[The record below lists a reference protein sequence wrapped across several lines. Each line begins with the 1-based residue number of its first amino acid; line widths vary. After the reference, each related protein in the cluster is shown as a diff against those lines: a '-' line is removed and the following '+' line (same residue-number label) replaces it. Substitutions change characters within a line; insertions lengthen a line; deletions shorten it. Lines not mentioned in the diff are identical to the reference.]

1 MAENPEGAPTPTA
14 AQQRPLTEE
23 NQRALQRVQTLVKDT
38 VRAAVADATRD
49 LREMVD
55 QRLATQAAP
64 TSTTPNGTFPVGSRG
79 VASMPSGG
87 LLPPTTAL
95 SGMPVML
102 AVPTAGPASSSSL
115 TPIMS
120 LGSPATVEHDSGL
133 QPMTPLASLLPPLPA
148 PSSNEAVPVGIHSPP
163 VPRKLAEKIWK
174 GEFVELSELL
184 PSRLGAPKVTLRD
197 LMSNR
202 DKPKEPKRITSIQ
215 QWVVCFNS
223 VISVMALKHPERVQD
238 LLGYSSMITKA
249 SLDYEG
255 TPWLAYDA
263 HFRRLAA
270 ANRLTLWSQVDTS
283 LWTNYFTSA
292 KLSKGAS
299 GLAIVPSP
307 TKDGGPE
314 GPSEVATGSRAARQ
328 RATAPYSISG
338 EICRAWNFSR
348 CTWLHCKFNH
358 ICMDCHSPGH
368 PAKVCRVTRSLA
380 ETASD
385 NPSPPFLRGGLR
397 GGPRK

>member
-1 MAENPEGAPTPTA
+1 
-14 AQQRPLTEE
+14 
-23 NQRALQRVQTLVKDT
+23 
-38 VRAAVADATRD
+38 
-49 LREMVD
+49 
-55 QRLATQAAP
+55 
-64 TSTTPNGTFPVGSRG
+64 
-79 VASMPSGG
+79 
-87 LLPPTTAL
+87 
-95 SGMPVML
+95 
-102 AVPTAGPASSSSL
+102 
-115 TPIMS
+115 
-120 LGSPATVEHDSGL
+120 
-133 QPMTPLASLLPPLPA
+133 
-148 PSSNEAVPVGIHSPP
+148 
-163 VPRKLAEKIWK
+163 
-174 GEFVELSELL
+174 
-184 PSRLGAPKVTLRD
+184 
-197 LMSNR
+197 
-202 DKPKEPKRITSIQ
+202 
-215 QWVVCFNS
+215 
-223 VISVMALKHPERVQD
+223 MALKHPERVQD

-270 ANRLTLWSQVDTS
+270 ANRLTQWSQVEAS

-328 RATAPYSISG
+328 RATAPYSILG

-348 CTWLHCKFNH
+348 CTRLHCKSNH

-385 NPSPPFLRGGLR
+385 NPSPPFPRGGLVEAR
-397 GGPRK
+397 GSEQIESVVVNHDFPHDPDLITHWEPFDGPCQHPIRETAPPMNTDELFCIGHIDTNQLIQLESCKPTPEHLISIPSSASHIVMPLLPHRWEGLLRQHPDQALAAYVVSGLSNGFHIGYQYSSSRRSSLSCYQPQGIPGQ